1 MTCIDR
7 LPEGAK
13 NVLQMGAVMGREWSE
28 AVLREVVGLPE
39 WEITTHLVA
48 LTEAELLYTR
58 GLPPQATYLFK
69 HALTQ
74 EVAYRS
80 LLTARCQE
88 LHHRV
93 AVTLETLFPDR
104 LEEISGQLAHHYL
117 EAARGGDT
125 VAKAIA
131 HAVRAGQRNMA
142 LPAYAEAARFYHLAL
157 EALERQ
163 ASVEEEQRYTLLLAL
178 GEAQRKAGEHVQALE
193 TLQRA
198 ATSARQAGSAADL
211 ARVAWEFEQA
221 TWLGALSAAPVVP
234 LLEEVLRAF
243 GEEAS
248 VLRAQVLGSLARA
261 LLFSGVLEQAAAY
274 AQQAVEEARR
284 VGDPSALASNLQV
297 LLLFP
302 YRPEETEARLRDATE
317 MLQLAQEANEA
328 ELVYKAHTGRLLL
341 LLELGDIQTMDTIIV
356 ALREVAEKL
365 QAPFYLYTATGYRTM
380 RALLD
385 GRFSEAPGQTRVH
398 SCSAPTERATGWGI
412 WSADVLLYAGNRDV
426 STRR

>member
-1 MTCIDR
+1 
-7 LPEGAK
+7 
-13 NVLQMGAVMGREWSE
+13 
-28 AVLREVVGLPE
+28 
-39 WEITTHLVA
+39 VA

-80 LLTARCQE
+80 LLTARCRE

-163 ASVEEEQRYTLLLAL
+163 ASVDEEQRYTLLLAL

-234 LLEEVLRAF
+234 LLEEVLRAL

-248 VLRAQVLGSLARA
+248 VLRAQVLGSLGESVAVQRRTGAGGSIRTAGSRGGPARGGSECPGLQPA
-261 LLFSGVLEQAAAY
+261 SSSPFS
-274 AQQAVEEARR
+274 
-284 VGDPSALASNLQV
+284 
-297 LLLFP
+297 
-302 YRPEETEARLRDATE
+302 
-317 MLQLAQEANEA
+317 
-328 ELVYKAHTGRLLL
+328 
-341 LLELGDIQTMDTIIV
+341 I
-356 ALREVAEKL
+356 
-365 QAPFYLYTATGYRTM
+365 
-380 RALLD
+380 
-385 GRFSEAPGQTRVH
+385 
-398 SCSAPTERATGWGI
+398 
-412 WSADVLLYAGNRDV
+412 
-426 STRR
+426 